1 MPKIVHSIHS
11 HHGTNGPVYIAIII
25 AKLQISPDLIG
36 TYEDIILYVLLK
48 ALPPVCMKYTA
59 RDESRVANIAR
70 GEAEC
75 YICHK
80 TLIKSCILSYKRSGS
95 VLSVLLYFTLTE
107 VSAKYSSLVIL
118 THSLNK

>member
-1 MPKIVHSIHS
+1 MKLSMALISI
-11 HHGTNGPVYIAIII
+11 PVNAC
-25 AKLQISPDLIG
+25 
-36 TYEDIILYVLLK
+36 IILYVLLK

-80 TLIKSCILSYKRSGS
+80 TLIKSCILSYKQ
-95 VLSVLLYFTLTE
+95 VAVF
-107 VSAKYSSLVIL
+107 
-118 THSLNK
+118 